1 MKNLIKKVSII
12 LTIATPLISTT
23 TRAPLI
29 FKITTKEVLARFSG
43 EEDLTMSLNIS
54 SMVKMSLKISV
65 DLAHHD
71 NHTVYYHYHE
81 TYKLDRFPIDI
92 SIPLDLLY
100 RFNRGGIDVEFT
112 YTRDTTSLKTSG
124 TIYTY
129 QKHTFNTANY
139 KNQLAYVPGVM
150 LDLNNDVLTT
160 DEYFDFT
167 DLNEYIS
174 TKENNI
180 LDISSITFNYMK
192 GYEFKAEAA
201 ELHIIDY
208 ENVYPRLLKKDKDIV
223 FPLTISSIN
232 NEISF
237 AINKKLYVNTST
249 LDMTYIPLSGY
260 TKTSDL
266 YVPINKEDALSNNE
280 IYIKIINAGYSLSDI
295 KIPLNFYYNHHYV
308 GECYNSDYCVH
319 GGIRQ

>member
-1 MKNLIKKVSII
+1 MKNLIRKVSIVLI
-12 LTIATPLISTT
+12 VSAPLISTT
-23 TRAPLI
+23 SRAPLI
-29 FKITTKEVLARFSG
+29 FKVTTNEVLARFTG

-54 SMVKMSLKISV
+54 SLVKMSLKIAV

-71 NHTVYYHYHE
+71 NHTVYYHYHQ
-81 TYKLDRFPIDI
+81 TYKLDRTPTDI

-100 RFNRGGIDVEFT
+100 RLNRGGVDVEFT
-112 YTRDTTSLKTSG
+112 YTRDNSELKTSG

-129 QKHTFNTANY
+129 QKHSFNTANY

-150 LDLNNDVLTT
+150 LDLNNDTLTT

-174 TKENNI
+174 TKENNV
-180 LDISSITFNYMK
+180 LDLSSITFRYMN
-192 GYEFKAEAA
+192 GYEFIAEAA

-208 ENVYPRLLKKDKDIV
+208 ENVYPRLLKQDKEIV
-223 FPLTISSIN
+223 LPLTVISAN

-249 LDMTYIPLSGY
+249 LDMANIPISGY
-260 TKTSDL
+260 IKTTDL
-266 YVPINKEDALSNNE
+266 YVPINKEDALSNDE
-280 IYIKIINAGYSLSDI
+280 IYISIVNAGYSNSDI
-295 KIPLNFYYNHHYV
+295 KIPLDFYFNHHYI